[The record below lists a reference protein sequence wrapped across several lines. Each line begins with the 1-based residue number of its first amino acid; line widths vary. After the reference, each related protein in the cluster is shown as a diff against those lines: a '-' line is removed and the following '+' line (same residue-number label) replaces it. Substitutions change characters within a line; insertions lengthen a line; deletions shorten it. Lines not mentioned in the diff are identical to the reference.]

1 MLTSHFDGTSS
12 LCQDPH
18 LNRFFQQCQK
28 RELDLSLPPTSNFL
42 NCLKVRES
50 PSSISCDRDRNQL
63 LPSARQSHACQT
75 TFDPLPSVWCV
86 FFLHLYLPLV
96 LPSSSPSPLLLFLL
110 LACLSHPSPGSSEHG
125 EDPSD
130 HPLPA
135 SALQP
140 AVQGPDS
147 ERQWWG
153 HHCHHEVGCGTAVCN
168 EKKMLFC
175 QGGAEWIAHSL

>member
-1 MLTSHFDGTSS
+1 MCWFSKAFFHCVSVQVSALQRNGKQTAVLFHNFIMILNQNPQNKNTYINCKGQGTKVAHFGQTLGETWRIHLVRHYMLTSHFDGTSS

-75 TFDPLPSVWCV
+75 TFDPLPSV
-86 FFLHLYLPLV
+86 
-96 LPSSSPSPLLLFLL
+96 
-110 LACLSHPSPGSSEHG
+110 
-125 EDPSD
+125 
-130 HPLPA
+130 
-135 SALQP
+135 
-140 AVQGPDS
+140 
-147 ERQWWG
+147 
-153 HHCHHEVGCGTAVCN
+153 
-168 EKKMLFC
+168 
-175 QGGAEWIAHSL
+175 